1 MRSQFD
7 NWNKTNVVKWTQIH
21 SIHSIPIRKRC
32 TVLGTQILSIHNQM
46 FYLLLWDYRY
56 RRISL
61 ATNEFTI
68 YPGNK

>member
-7 NWNKTNVVKWTQIH
+7 NEYQINAVKWTQ
-21 SIHSIPIRKRC
+21 IHSIPIRKRC
-32 TVLGTQILSIHNQM
+32 TVLGTQVLSIHNQIY
-46 FYLLLWDYRY
+46 FTCYCGIID
-56 RRISL
+56 IADFFL